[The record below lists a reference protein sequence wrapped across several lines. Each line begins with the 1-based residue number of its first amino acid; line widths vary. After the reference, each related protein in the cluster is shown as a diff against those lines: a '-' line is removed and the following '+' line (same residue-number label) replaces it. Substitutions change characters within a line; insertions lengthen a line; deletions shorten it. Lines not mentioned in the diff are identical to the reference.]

1 MFWEGI
7 LVLFLDPC
15 SVGCCPAILSSVA
28 ICHKDVPR
36 RAKVKPGPR
45 ARARVIEDPV
55 SPPKPREPNYAPG
68 THHARTRGS
77 IYPGYIITKL
87 WHATRYAPA
96 GSNLEGIIKGALGG
110 IGPAVRGWWLAAAK
124 KPAEPRIAV
133 QRAGQASSAPGPLWG
148 AKGDPRFAGV

>member
-1 MFWEGI
+1 MGARGLNPCYLGRATASGTRLGRRISI
-7 LVLFLDPC
+7 LVLGDVSRQYNSLSP
-15 SVGCCPAILSSVA
+15 SVI
-28 ICHKDVPR
+28 KMPR
-36 RAKVKPGPR
+36 GAKVKPGPR
-45 ARARVIEDPV
+45 ARAIATSEI
-55 SPPKPREPNYAPG
+55 SPILETSIVAPG

-133 QRAGQASSAPGPLWG
+133 PRAGLGSSAPGQP
-148 AKGDPRFAGV
+148 